1 MSDKSVRISHPSEVF
16 IQNISSK
23 GQYELT
29 NGALFHFIEESPT
42 SSIAIITFQFKELSS
57 FNCIQFDSMDKEN
70 EFMPN
75 TFRFEFPMME
85 KSGNQL
91 LKNMNIRE

>member
-1 MSDKSVRISHPSEVF
+1 MPYKSVRISHPSEVL

-42 SSIAIITFQFKELSS
+42 SSIAVITFQFKELSEVS
-57 FNCIQFDSMDKEN
+57 VNFCE
-70 EFMPN
+70 
-75 TFRFEFPMME
+75 T
-85 KSGNQL
+85 
-91 LKNMNIRE
+91 